1 MKKIILRLI
10 TSFFSILIIA
20 ILYLSIFGVE
30 TKKFNKQIINEIKNL
45 NNDLILDLDKIQI
58 ILDPLKF
65 QINAKTI
72 GSKLKLKGK
81 VIEIETI
88 KTQIA
93 IITFLENEFSLTNLD
108 ISTKALNIKDLVFF
122 IRSIKKTPELYLLD
136 KFLKKGYVIADIKLD
151 FDANGKIRNNYK
163 INGIFRDVKIDLFK
177 KYDLEKLNFDFKIE
191 HDNYNFTKT
200 KFLFNSL
207 PFSSEKINIKKIKD
221 YFLLESQ
228 LKNEDVKLSEDNIDL
243 LIKPFI
249 PNIEIKNIN
258 FKSDNKISLRVYKKF
273 KIKNFKLISEIKLN
287 ELIIRNRFKLKSF
300 FPKLK
305 NDINFIDQN
314 ISFIYEKN
322 NFKTKSKGKVL
333 IQDKYDELS
342 LILNKNGNNYKFET
356 SLIIKD
362 NPFQIDF
369 LNYQKEE
376 KTSFNIKLNGAYNK
390 KKLTKI
396 NSISLFENKN
406 KIQVNNLI
414 LNKTFKINGFD
425 KIDLNYRDKKD
436 RMNIASITK
445 KEKNHI
451 LQGASFNADN
461 LIENLINNDE
471 KNNFF
476 AKNFDFKISLKK
488 VFLDNDYTINDL
500 NGNLSLKDNEVYS
513 ANLSALFS
521 KNKRFKF
528 TVNSKID
535 EKITTLFLDKA
546 EPIVKRYKF
555 IKGFKNGSL
564 DFYSLKKGNKSNSTL
579 KIYDFKLKELP
590 ALTKLLTLASL
601 QGIADI
607 LSGEGITF
615 NEFEMNFDNEG
626 TLLKIDEI
634 YAIGPAIS
642 ILMDGY
648 VEKNKIV
655 SLRGTL
661 VPATTI
667 NKAIGQIPLLGKIL
681 VGSKTGEGVFGVSF
695 KIKGPPKNLETTV
708 NPIKTLTPRFITR
721 TLEKIKKN

>member
-207 PFSSEKINIKKIKD
+207 PFSSEKINIKKIED